1 MDILSKL
8 SERLKELMDEVEIN
22 TQALSKE
29 ITVDQ
34 SAIARVLR
42 AERMP
47 SLKTLVAFADFF
59 HCSTD
64 YLLGLSDNLEEKEFK
79 TRPSFGEQLTWLLDH
94 FKISKY
100 KLEKETK
107 LTEETVNRWHKG
119 KYEPTVESIVRLAEY
134 FECSTDFIIG
144 RDC

>member
-1 MDILSKL
+1 MDILSRL
-8 SERLKELMDEVEIN
+8 SERLKDLMNEAEIN
-22 TQALSKE
+22 ALNLSKK
-29 ITVDQ
+29 ISVDQ

-47 SLKTLVAFADFF
+47 SLKTLIAFADFF

-79 TRPSFGEQLTWLLDH
+79 TRPPFAEQLTLLLNH

-100 KLEKETK
+100 RLEKETK

-119 KYEPTVESIVRLAEY
+119 KYEPTIESIVRLAEY
-134 FECSTDFIIG
+134 FDCTTDFILG
-144 RDC
+144 RES

>member
-8 SERLKELMDEVEIN
+8 SERLKDLMNEAEIN
-22 TQALSKE
+22 ALNLSKK
-29 ITVDQ
+29 ISVDQ

-47 SLKTLVAFADFF
+47 SLKTLIAFADFF

-79 TRPSFGEQLTWLLDH
+79 TRPPFAEQLTLLLNH

-100 KLEKETK
+100 RLEKETK

-119 KYEPTVESIVRLAEY
+119 KYEPTIESIVRLAEY
-134 FECSTDFIIG
+134 FDCTTDFILG
-144 RDC
+144 RES

>member
-8 SERLKELMDEVEIN
+8 SERLKELMDEAEIN
-22 TQALSKE
+22 TQSLSKE
-29 ITVDQ
+29 IAVDQ

-64 YLLGLSDNLEEKEFK
+64 YLLGLSDNLEEKVFK
-79 TRPSFGEQLTWLLDH
+79 SRPPFGEQLTLLLDH

-100 KLEKETK
+100 KL
-107 LTEETVNRWHKG
+107 
-119 KYEPTVESIVRLAEY
+119 
-134 FECSTDFIIG
+134 
-144 RDC
+144 

>member
-8 SERLKELMDEVEIN
+8 SERLKDLMNEAEIN
-22 TQALSKE
+22 ALNLSKK
-29 ITVDQ
+29 ISVDQ

-79 TRPSFGEQLTWLLDH
+79 TRPPFAEQLTLLLNH

-100 KLEKETK
+100 RLEKETK

-119 KYEPTVESIVRLAEY
+119 KYEPTIESIVRLAEY
-134 FECSTDFIIG
+134 FDCTTDFVLG
-144 RDC
+144 RES